1 MDKISWGFVIAAL
14 YNSGIVYSSKGF
26 GGDLGDIDPLFSPLG
41 CVSILL
47 WGLAYLAMAKRYDQ
61 APGMVLVFA
70 LEKLMYGAHW
80 LVWMRNHGSE
90 LQEITAADP
99 VTGSFF
105 GRYGSWDLVFMV
117 FFGWVAWRHRTVA
130 RATTQ

>member
-26 GGDLGDIDPLFSPLG
+26 GGDLGAIDPLFSPLG
-41 CVSILL
+41 CVGILL
-47 WGLAYLAMAKRYDQ
+47 WGLAYLAMARSYKH
-61 APGMVLVFA
+61 APAVVFVFA

-80 LVWMRNHGSE
+80 LVWMRNHGSD
-90 LQEITAADP
+90 LPEITAADP

-105 GRYGSWDLVFMV
+105 GAYGSGDLVFMV
-117 FFGWVAWRHRTVA
+117 FFGWVAWRHRTLG
-130 RATTQ
+130 RRTTE